1 MKRAVML
8 TALLLAVLC
17 AVQFF
22 SCEQTGESGN
32 IGKPDGGGTTTDTES
47 VGTEYPELEAEDF
60 GGAEITFLV
69 VEPNEVNYRLREIN
83 VTEENGDI
91 LNDSVFRRN
100 VIIEDKYN
108 VKLEVVE
115 ANVLS
120 SINKV
125 VNSGD
130 DSYDVAL
137 GTIVD
142 SYGSAGKGYL
152 LNLNDIPY
160 IELSNPWW
168 NQDSVNGGSIAG
180 KNYFAV
186 SDIDLLSFD
195 GMGVIMFNKKI
206 ISDLSLENPYEIVKR
221 GKWTIDKL
229 ASMSRDISID
239 LDGDGELGAN
249 DRYGLACNLYA
260 SDCFLFGSDFSISMK
275 NKDDI
280 PVINNIPES
289 FVDSFTKVIQVLN
302 DETVTLFADRAKY
315 NKAKRQMLPLNSFK
329 EGRSLFYV
337 ETTVIISLLRDMEID
352 FGLLPLP
359 KADEQQEK
367 YVNFMHI
374 DCSSAVQIPVT
385 NTNLEMTGKILEDMA
400 YQSHLY
406 VRPAYYE
413 STLRGKYV
421 RDEESLDMLD
431 YIFEHQVFDPA
442 FYMTSFST
450 DLRSLCEK
458 NSTDIASMFAGKV
471 EKYRGAIDKFVAS
484 VTEN

>member
-1 MKRAVML
+1 MKRAVRF
-8 TALLLAVLC
+8 TALLLAILC
-17 AVQFF
+17 TVQFF
-22 SCEQTGESGN
+22 SCGQTGDSGETVTTV
-32 IGKPDGGGTTTDTES
+32 GGETATDTES

-69 VEPNEVNYRLREIN
+69 VEPNEVNNRLREIN

-108 VKLEVVE
+108 IKLEVVE
-115 ANVLS
+115 ANVAD
-120 SINKV
+120 SISKV

-137 GTIVD
+137 GGIGN
-142 SYGSAGKGYL
+142 SYASAGKGYL
-152 LNLNDIPY
+152 LDLNDVPY
-160 IELSNPWW
+160 VDLSNPWW
-168 NQDSVNGGSIAG
+168 NQDSVSGGSIAG
-180 KNYFAV
+180 KNYLAV
-186 SDIDLLSFD
+186 SDINLLSLD
-195 GMGVIMFNKKI
+195 NMAVMMFNKKI
-206 ISDLSLENPYEIVKR
+206 VSDLSLESPYDLVKS
-221 GKWTIDKL
+221 GEWTIDKF
-229 ASMSRDISID
+229 ASMSRGISAD
-239 LDGDGELGAN
+239 LDGDGELDEN
-249 DRYGLACNLYA
+249 DRYGFACNLYG
-260 SDCFLFGSDFSISMK
+260 SDCFLFGSDYSISKK

-280 PVINNIPES
+280 PEINTISES
-289 FVDSFTKVIQVLN
+289 FIDSFTKAIQILN
-302 DETVTLFADRAKY
+302 DETVTLFADKKQY
-315 NKAKRQMLPLNSFK
+315 KSQRQTLPWNSFK
-329 EGRSLFYV
+329 EGRILFYV
-337 ETTVIISLLRDMEID
+337 ETSVFISLLRDMEMD
-352 FGLLPLP
+352 FGLIPLP
-359 KADEQQEK
+359 KADDQQEK
-367 YVNFMHI
+367 YATFIH
-374 DCSSAVQIPVT
+374 SYYGSAVQIPVT